1 MHFHGEIKAL
11 IFQIAITALWIAR
24 HAIDRSLY
32 PLEVGWLSEKYTAS
46 INTNI
51 TNAHGLRVPVLHKA
65 WISTAVVESMG

>member
-11 IFQIAITALWIAR
+11 IFQIAITALLIAR

-32 PLEVGWLSEKYTAS
+32 PLEVGWLSEKYNLYKS

-51 TNAHGLRVPVLHKA
+51 TNAH
-65 WISTAVVESMG
+65 